1 MINKETIDKV
11 IESAKVEEIISDF
24 ITLKKRGVNLLGL
37 CPFHNE
43 KTPSFT
49 VSPSKGIYKCFG
61 CGAAGDSVSFIMAH
75 EHLSYPD
82 AIRYIAAK
90 YKIIIEEEQ
99 FSQEDSEQKS
109 IKESL
114 FAVNHFAQEFFTN
127 YLINDDKGRAIG
139 LSYFKEREIEYKFI
153 EKFKLG
159 FCPDE
164 GNTFS
169 KYATDNGYNKE
180 ILIKAGLSKDK
191 GNEQLQDV
199 YQSRVIF
206 PIHNIT
212 GRIVAFGARILTSD
226 KSKPKYINSP
236 ETDIYHK
243 SNVLYGIY
251 FAKNSIIKEDNCYLV
266 EGYTDVISLH
276 QAGIENVVASS
287 GTSLTTEQIKLI
299 RRFSSNITILY
310 DGDSAGIKA
319 AFRGI
324 DMILAEGLNVKI
336 VLFPENEDPDSF
348 AKKHSSNEVIEF
360 LSQNS
365 KDFIKFKTNVLLEET
380 KGDPVKKASMLKDII
395 STIAEIPDALMRSIY
410 VKECSELIDIEEKTI
425 YNELNKILKSKIAK
439 TPAEKEIIDNIQSSD
454 KANDSALQSL
464 DENEYS
470 SNQQEKELIRFLLNY
485 GEEFIEIEVENEK
498 KKRESLSFPIALVII
513 NELLS
518 DDTTIDEPIFNEI
531 FNEYKKLFEN
541 NEKHITKKLLS
552 SENKEITRMIIDLIS
567 EKYSIS
573 KNWEEKLQTH
583 ITTEK
588 SALKQ
593 TMFEIIYFLKLKR
606 VTIQLNEIG
615 KQLKQENIDDNTMLS
630 LIIKQKNILEIK
642 KTIAMKLSIIINK

>member
-1 MINKETIDKV
+1 LINKETIDKV